1 MCRADRSLNTLFNT
15 KSQMPQHIGKTAHG
29 EAQQAHKGEAIAFWK
44 RMAHTVASQV
54 VPDLRVDNETHKER
68 GTGVQNS
75 VPGRKESFKLRN
87 IVMRPGI
94 EIGTKHEPARK
105 QCNGPVKT
113 IAGDRPI
120 LYQTNFLL
128 DCSMCPSRLNKSC

>member
-29 EAQQAHKGEAIAFWK
+29 EAQQTHKGEAISFWK
-44 RMAHTVASQV
+44 RTAHAEASQV
-54 VPDLRVDNETHKER
+54 VPHLSVDNKAHKQR
-68 GTGVQNS
+68 RAGVQDS

-94 EIGTKHEPARK
+94 EIGAKHEPAGK
-105 QCNGPVKT
+105 QCNSPVKAV
-113 IAGDRPI
+113 AGDGPI

>member
-29 EAQQAHKGEAIAFWK
+29 EAQQAHKSEAISFWK
-44 RMAHTVASQV
+44 RMAHVVASQV
-54 VPDLRVDNETHKER
+54 IPHLCVDNKAHKQR
-68 GTGVQNS
+68 GTGVQDS
-75 VPGRKESFKLRN
+75 VPGRKESFKLGN

-105 QCNGPVKT
+105 QCNRPVKAV
-113 IAGDRPI
+113 AGDGPI
-120 LYQTNFLL
+120 LYHTNFLL
-128 DCSMCPSRLNKSC
+128 DRSMCPSRLYKSC